1 MSSKPGRGSRV
12 AGDGASAPP
21 RAPQNEI
28 LSRLP
33 SNELA
38 SFLEHTS
45 ETSFTLRQELF
56 EEGDTL
62 ERVYFPLNAMIS
74 LVNVLDDGTTIEVMT
89 IGREG
94 FIGFPL
100 LNDVSTARYKGMCQ
114 IAGSCLAVEANTF
127 LGVINTMPDLRRRL
141 RRYGQFANEVAAQSV
156 ACNSVHE
163 VEQRLARWLL
173 ITADAIGSKTFD
185 ITQEFLSQM
194 LAVRRP
200 GVTVAMGALSRRGLL
215 DHRYGKVTLID
226 VEGLKKTSCEC
237 YRRIREKAGEL
248 LGD

>member
-1 MSSKPGRGSRV
+1 MSSKPGRGPRTG
-12 AGDGASAPP
+12 GDGATAPP
-21 RAPQNEI
+21 KPPQNEI

-33 SNELA
+33 PNELA
-38 SFLEHTS
+38 MLLEHTS
-45 ETSFTLRQELF
+45 EISFTLREELF
-56 EEGDTL
+56 EEGDAL

-74 LVNVLDDGTTIEVMT
+74 LVNVLDDGTSIEVMT

-94 FIGFPL
+94 FIGFTL

-114 IAGSCLAVEANTF
+114 IAGDCLTADANTF
-127 LGVINTMPDLRRRL
+127 LAIIEKMPELRRRL
-141 RRYGQFANEVAAQSV
+141 RRYSQFANEVAAQSV

-173 ITADAIGSKTFD
+173 VTADAIDSKSFD

-200 GVTVAMGALSRRGLL
+200 GVTVAMGALGRRGLL
-215 DHRYGKVTLID
+215 DHRYGKVTLLD

-237 YRRIREKAGEL
+237 YRRITQKAAEL